1 MWKSLLFMDILKRI
15 VINERWNFGLGK
27 NHESEKLQRGLDNR
41 HIQLI
46 ALGGAIGVGLFYGSS
61 ATIQMAGP
69 AILISY
75 LIGGLVIFTIM
86 RALGEMAVDEPVSGS
101 FSSYANRY
109 LGPFAGYLTG
119 WTYWFMWVVVG
130 MAEIT
135 VVGVYVNYWFP
146 DIPQWLSA
154 LCTLV
159 VITMIN
165 LFNVKAFGE
174 FEFWFAMIKVVAII
188 GMILVGLSM
197 IILGVGNGGQPIG
210 FENLWAHGGFM
221 PNGWNGILM
230 SLVLVMFSFGGVE
243 LVGITAGEAKNPKK
257 SIPSAINNVVW
268 RILIFYIAALG
279 IMMILYPWNEIGTNG
294 SPFVLIFDKIGI
306 PGAAHIINFVVLTAA
321 LSAFNSG
328 LFSTGRMLYNL
339 ALQNNGPKY
348 FGKLNKYST
357 PRRGILFSSSFLLV
371 AVILNYIVPEKVFI
385 YISAVAT
392 VAVITSWTIILIT
405 QLKFRQSKTKAE
417 VGNLAFK
424 MPFHPISTY
433 LALAFL
439 ALVIVLMAFIEGM
452 RVALVV
458 APVWFLVLYIG
469 YRLKHRDTGMGSN
482 EDEKVG

>member
-1 MWKSLLFMDILKRI
+1 M
-15 VINERWNFGLGK
+15 GGTH
-27 NHESEKLQRGLDNR
+27 HESEKLQRGLSNR

-61 ATIQMAGP
+61 STIQMAGP
-69 AILISY
+69 AILLSY
-75 LIGGLVIFTIM
+75 IVGGLVIFTIM
-86 RALGEMAVDEPVSGS
+86 RALGEMAVAEPVSGS

-146 DIPQWLSA
+146 DIPQWLTA
-154 LCTLV
+154 LAALV
-159 VITMIN
+159 VITLIN
-165 LFNVKAFGE
+165 LTNVKAFGE
-174 FEFWFAMIKVVAII
+174 FEFWFAMIKVVAIV
-188 GMILVGLSM
+188 GMILAGLGIIFFGIGNSGQPVGL
-197 IILGVGNGGQPIG
+197 
-210 FENLWAHGGFM
+210 ENLWAHGGFM
-221 PNGWNGILM
+221 PNGVSGILL
-230 SLVLVMFSFGGVE
+230 SLVMVMFSFGGVE
-243 LVGITAGEAKNPKK
+243 LIGITAGEAENPKK

-268 RILIFYIAALG
+268 RILIFYIGALG
-279 IMMILYPWNEIGTNG
+279 IMMVLYPWNEVGSEG

-339 ALQNNGPKY
+339 SLQNNGPKY
-348 FGKLNKYST
+348 FGKLSKYST

-371 AVILNYIVPEKVFI
+371 AVFLNYIVPEKVFM

-405 QLKFRQSKTKAE
+405 QLMFRKAKTKDE
-417 VGNLAFK
+417 VKKLAFK
-424 MPFHPISTY
+424 MPLHPISTY

-439 ALVIVLMAFIEGM
+439 AIVIVLMAFIEGM

-458 APVWFLVLYIG
+458 APIWFVILYVG
-469 YRLKHRDTGMGSN
+469 YRFLKKSDTAKKTV
-482 EDEKVG
+482 ETT

>member
-1 MWKSLLFMDILKRI
+1 M
-15 VINERWNFGLGK
+15 GK
-27 NHESEKLQRGLDNR
+27 HHESEKLQRGLTNR

-61 ATIQMAGP
+61 STIQMAGP
-69 AILISY
+69 AILLSY
-75 LIGGLVIFTIM
+75 LVGGLVIFTIM

-109 LGPFAGYLTG
+109 LGHFAGYLTG

-130 MAEIT
+130 MAELT
-135 VVGVYVNYWFP
+135 VIGVYVNYWLP

-154 LCTLV
+154 LAALI
-159 VITMIN
+159 VITMVN
-165 LFNVKAFGE
+165 LINVKAFGE

-188 GMILVGLSM
+188 GMILMGLAM
-197 IILGVGNGGQPIG
+197 IFLGIGNEGQPIG
-210 FENLWAHGGFM
+210 FDNLWVHGGFI
-221 PNGWNGILM
+221 PNGIKGLLL

-243 LVGITAGEAKNPKK
+243 LVGITAGEAENPQK

-279 IMMILYPWNEIGTNG
+279 IMMILFPWNEVGSNG
-294 SPFVLIFDKIGI
+294 SPFVLIFDEIGI

-339 ALQNNGPKY
+339 SLQNNGPKF

-371 AVILNYIVPEKVFI
+371 AVLLNYIVPEKVFM

-392 VAVITSWTIILIT
+392 VAVITSWTIILLT
-405 QLKFRQSKTKAE
+405 QLKFRQSKTKEE
-417 VGNLAFK
+417 VDKLAFK
-424 MPFHPISTY
+424 MPLHPISTY
-433 LALAFL
+433 IALAFL
-439 ALVIVLMAFIEGM
+439 ALVIILMTFIEGM

-458 APVWFLVLYIG
+458 APVWFIILYVG
-469 YRLKHRDTGMGSN
+469 YRIKNKEQKESSIENIKAG
-482 EDEKVG
+482 

>member
-1 MWKSLLFMDILKRI
+1 M
-15 VINERWNFGLGK
+15 GK
-27 NHESEKLQRGLDNR
+27 NHEGEKLQRGLDNR

-69 AILISY
+69 SILISY

-146 DIPQWLSA
+146 DIPQWVTA
-154 LCTLV
+154 LATLM

-165 LFNVKAFGE
+165 LTSVKAFGE
-174 FEFWFAMIKVVAII
+174 FEFWFALIKVVAII
-188 GMILVGLSM
+188 GMIVVGLGM
-197 IILGVGNGGQPIG
+197 ILLGIGNGGQPIG
-210 FENLWAHGGFM
+210 FTNLWAHGGFM
-221 PNGWNGILM
+221 PNGMNGILM

-243 LVGITAGEAKNPKK
+243 LVGITAGEAKNPRK

-279 IMMILYPWNEIGTNG
+279 IMMSLYPWNEVGTNG
-294 SPFVLIFDKIGI
+294 SPFVLIFDKVGI

-339 ALQNNGPKY
+339 SLQNNGPKY
-348 FGKLNKYST
+348 FGKLNKHST

-371 AVILNYIVPEKVFI
+371 AVFLNYIVPEKVFM
-385 YISAVAT
+385 YISSVAT
-392 VAVITSWTIILIT
+392 VAVITSWTIILVT
-405 QLKFRQSKTKAE
+405 QIKYRQSKTKEE
-417 VGNLAFK
+417 VKKLAFK
-424 MPFHPISTY
+424 MPLYPASSY

-439 ALVIVLMAFIEGM
+439 AVVVVLMAFIEEM
-452 RVALVV
+452 RVALIV
-458 APVWFLVLYIG
+458 APVWFIVLYVG
-469 YRLKHRDTGMGSN
+469 YRFK
-482 EDEKVG
+482 K

>member
-1 MWKSLLFMDILKRI
+1 M
-15 VINERWNFGLGK
+15 NK
-27 NHESEKLQRGLDNR
+27 NQEGEKLHRGLDNR

-69 AILISY
+69 AILLSY
-75 LIGGLVIFTIM
+75 IVGGLVIFTIM

-135 VVGVYVNYWFP
+135 VVGVYVNYWFA
-146 DIPQWLSA
+146 DIPQWVTA
-154 LCTLV
+154 LATLV

-165 LFNVKAFGE
+165 LSSVKAFGE

-188 GMILVGLSM
+188 GMIVVGLGM
-197 IILGVGNGGQPIG
+197 ILLGIGNEGQPIG
-210 FENLWAHGGFM
+210 FSNLWSHGGFI
-221 PNGWNGILM
+221 PNGLKGILM

-243 LVGITAGEAKNPKK
+243 LVGITAGEAKNPRK

-279 IMMILYPWNEIGTNG
+279 IMMSLYPWNEVGTNG

-306 PGAAHIINFVVLTAA
+306 PGAASIINFVVLTAA

-339 ALQNNGPKY
+339 SLQNNGPKY
-348 FGKLNKYST
+348 FGKLNKHST

-371 AVILNYIVPEKVFI
+371 AVFLNYVVPEKVFM
-385 YISAVAT
+385 YISSVAT

-405 QLKFRQSKTKAE
+405 QLKFRQSKTKEE
-417 VGNLAFK
+417 VKKLAFK
-424 MPFHPISTY
+424 MPLYPVTTY

-439 ALVIVLMAFIEGM
+439 ALVVVLMALIEEM
-452 RVALVV
+452 RIALFV
-458 APVWFLVLYIG
+458 APVWFIILYVG
-469 YRLKHRDTGMGSN
+469 YRMK
-482 EDEKVG
+482 K

>member
-1 MWKSLLFMDILKRI
+1 M
-15 VINERWNFGLGK
+15 GK
-27 NHESEKLQRGLDNR
+27 NHEGEKLQRGLDNR

-69 AILISY
+69 SILISY

-146 DIPQWLSA
+146 DIPQWVTA
-154 LCTLV
+154 LATLM

-165 LFNVKAFGE
+165 LTSVKAFGE
-174 FEFWFAMIKVVAII
+174 FEFWFALIKVVAII
-188 GMILVGLSM
+188 GMIVVGLGM
-197 IILGVGNGGQPIG
+197 ILLGIGNGGQPIG
-210 FENLWAHGGFM
+210 FTNLWAHGGFM
-221 PNGWNGILM
+221 PNGMNGILM

-243 LVGITAGEAKNPKK
+243 LVGITAGEAKNPRK

-279 IMMILYPWNEIGTNG
+279 IMMSLYPWNEVGTNG
-294 SPFVLIFDKIGI
+294 SPFVLIFDKVGI

-339 ALQNNGPKY
+339 SLQNNGPKY
-348 FGKLNKYST
+348 FGKLNKHST
-357 PRRGILFSSSFLLV
+357 PRRGILFSSLFLLV
-371 AVILNYIVPEKVFI
+371 AVFLNYIVPEKVFM
-385 YISAVAT
+385 YISSVAT
-392 VAVITSWTIILIT
+392 VAVITSWTIILVT
-405 QLKFRQSKTKAE
+405 QIKYRQSKTKEE
-417 VGNLAFK
+417 VKKLAFK
-424 MPFHPISTY
+424 MPLFPVSSY

-439 ALVIVLMAFIEGM
+439 AVVVVLMAFIEEM
-452 RVALVV
+452 RVALIV
-458 APVWFLVLYIG
+458 APVWFIVLYVG
-469 YRLKHRDTGMGSN
+469 YRFK
-482 EDEKVG
+482 K

>member
-1 MWKSLLFMDILKRI
+1 MG
-15 VINERWNFGLGK
+15 INHKDEN
-27 NHESEKLQRGLDNR
+27 LQRGLNNR

-69 AILISY
+69 SILLSY
-75 LIGGLVIFTIM
+75 LVGGLVIFTIM

-146 DIPQWLSA
+146 DIPQWLTA
-154 LCTLV
+154 LATLL

-165 LFNVKAFGE
+165 LTSVKAFGE
-174 FEFWFAMIKVVAII
+174 FEFWFAMIKVIAII
-188 GMILVGLSM
+188 GMIVVGLGM
-197 IILGVGNGGQPIG
+197 ILLGIGNQGQPIG
-210 FENLWAHGGFM
+210 FSNLWAHGGFM
-221 PNGWNGILM
+221 PNGLQGILM

-243 LVGITAGEAKNPKK
+243 LVGITAGEAKNPRK
-257 SIPSAINNVVW
+257 SIPTAINNVVW

-279 IMMILYPWNEIGTNG
+279 IMMSLYPWNEVGTNG
-294 SPFVLIFDKIGI
+294 SPFVLIFDKVGI

-339 ALQNNGPKY
+339 SLQNNGPHY
-348 FGKLNKYST
+348 FGKLNKHLT
-357 PRRGILFSSSFLLV
+357 PKRGILFSSSILLV
-371 AVILNYIVPEKVFI
+371 AVFLNYIVPEKVFM
-385 YISAVAT
+385 YISSVAT

-405 QLKFRQSKTKAE
+405 QIKFRQSKTKEE
-417 VGNLAFK
+417 VRKLAFK
-424 MPFHPISTY
+424 MPLYPVSSY
-433 LALAFL
+433 LALIFL
-439 ALVIVLMAFIEGM
+439 AFVVVLMAFIEEM
-452 RVALVV
+452 RVALIV
-458 APVWFLVLYIG
+458 APIWFLVLYVG
-469 YRLKHRDTGMGSN
+469 YRLKKTDSPKNSN
-482 EDEKVG
+482 K

>member
-1 MWKSLLFMDILKRI
+1 MYKKNRVLIGGIR
-15 VINERWNFGLGK
+15 LGK
-27 NHESEKLQRGLDNR
+27 IHQSENLHRGLDNR

-69 AILISY
+69 SILFSY
-75 LIGGLVIFTIM
+75 LVGGLVIFTIM

-109 LGPFAGYLTG
+109 LGPFAGYFTG

-146 DIPQWLSA
+146 DIPQWLTA
-154 LCTLV
+154 LGVLV
-159 VITMIN
+159 LITMIN
-165 LFNVKAFGE
+165 LANVKAFGE
-174 FEFWFAMIKVVAII
+174 FEFWFAMVKVVAII
-188 GMILVGLSM
+188 GMIVLGLG
-197 IILGVGNGGQPIG
+197 IIFFGIGNGGQPIG
-210 FENLWAHGGFM
+210 FENLWSHGGFM
-221 PNGWNGILM
+221 PNGVTGILM

-243 LVGITAGEAKNPKK
+243 LIGITAGEAKNPQK

-268 RILIFYIAALG
+268 RILIFYIGALG

-294 SPFVLIFDKIGI
+294 SPFVLIFDNVGI
-306 PGAAHIINFVVLTAA
+306 PGAAHIINFVVITAA

-328 LFSTGRMLYNL
+328 LFSSGRMLYNL
-339 ALQNNGPKY
+339 SLQNNGPKY
-348 FGKLNKYST
+348 FGKLNKNGN
-357 PRRGILFSSSFLLV
+357 PRRGILFSSLFLLV
-371 AVILNYIVPEKVFI
+371 AVVLNYFVPEKVFI
-385 YISAVAT
+385 YISSVAT

-405 QLKFRQSKTKAE
+405 QLKFRQSKTKKDIE
-417 VGNLAFK
+417 KLAFK
-424 MPFHPISTY
+424 MPLYPVSTY

-452 RVALVV
+452 RIALVV
-458 APVWFLVLYIG
+458 APIWFVILYIG
-469 YRLKHRDTGMGSN
+469 YKTKKKDSTEGTFEKKNMG
-482 EDEKVG
+482 